1 MKKLLLILL
10 CLPLIGFGQ
19 NIYIPDDAFEQEL
32 INLGVDNV
40 LDDSVSLS
48 AIDTITYL
56 DIAFPQTTLEY
67 IYDITG
73 IQFFSSLEYFD
84 AQAQFLSGTLNLTN
98 SPYLEYL
105 NCGENDLDTL
115 FFQETSYLEYI
126 RCDQNNLSFI
136 QVSNCFNLKTLR
148 CNLNFLDNL
157 DITNCAQLEELQ
169 CQVNQLTTIDVSN
182 NSLLKFLS
190 IGENQINT
198 IDLSFNYSLEFIS
211 CSLNPI
217 TNLDLTS
224 NSMLD
229 WVQAVACNLY
239 SVDLRNGN
247 NTNIGPCFLQ
257 LNANNNL
264 TCINV
269 DDTSYANNTW
279 NNSCFYPNIDP
290 QMFFN
295 ESCQSYFCNFL
306 DVSGILIDNSNN
318 IIDIAIYNGSTSFL
332 YYPYVAFTI
341 DANGD
346 TLQKDTITQLFAAFN
361 YDTTWYNYSILSN
374 TNATYPLTMYFV
386 YQFSTGAIIAD
397 TCILTYNPTSTA
409 ITDIN
414 TSGNRKLIS
423 TVDFLG
429 RESKGTRNEPLFYI
443 YDDGIVEKK
452 IIFE

>member
-1 MKKLLLILL
+1 MKKLILILL
-10 CLPLIGFGQ
+10 CLPMIGFGQ
-19 NIYIPDDAFEQEL
+19 NIFIPDDAFEQEL

-67 IYDITG
+67 IYDIAG
-73 IQFFSSLEYFD
+73 IQFFSSLEYFN

-98 SPYLEYL
+98 SPNLEYL

-115 FFQETSYLEYI
+115 LFIESSYIEYI

-148 CNLNFLDNL
+148 CNINSIDNL

-169 CQVNQLTTIDVSN
+169 CQANQLTTIDVSN
-182 NSLLKFLS
+182 NLLLEFLS
-190 IGENQINT
+190 IGQNQITT

-224 NSMLD
+224 NSMLN
-229 WVQAVACNLY
+229 WVQAVGCNLY

-306 DVSGILIDNSNN
+306 YVTNVLIDNSNN
-318 IIDIAIYNGSTSFL
+318 TIDIAIYNDRNSFL
-332 YYPYVAFTI
+332 YYPYVAFTV

-346 TLQKDTITQLFAAFN
+346 TIQADTTTQLFAAFN
-361 YDTTWYNYSILSN
+361 YDTAWYNYSILSS
-374 TNATYPLTMYFV
+374 TSATYPLTMYFV
-386 YQFSTGAIIAD
+386 YQYSTGVFEAD
-397 TCILTYNPTSTA
+397 TCTLTYNPPSTA
-409 ITDIN
+409 ITDLNIIKD
-414 TSGNRKLIS
+414 TKLIS
-423 TVDFLG
+423 IIDVLG
-429 RESKGTRNEPLFYI
+429 KQNKGTKNQPLFYI
-443 YDDGIVEKK
+443 FDDGTIEKRIVIE
-452 IIFE
+452 